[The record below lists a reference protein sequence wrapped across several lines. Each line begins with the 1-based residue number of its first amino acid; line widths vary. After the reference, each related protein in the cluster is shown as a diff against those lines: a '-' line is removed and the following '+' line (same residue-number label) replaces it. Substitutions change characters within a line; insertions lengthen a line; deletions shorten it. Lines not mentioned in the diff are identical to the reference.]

1 MTYTNDERKETLKFR
16 KELNDHLFELIK
28 QGKISTD
35 RIAVYNQQM
44 NNTQRST
51 LRNRIAEKDTV

>member
-51 LRNRIAEKDTV
+51 LRNRIAEKGIV

>member
-44 NNTQRST
+44 DNTQRST